1 MNYVFDFSSVRAA
14 WHEILLGCLGTIQI
28 STMGMALA
36 FLIGVL
42 GVLGRRS
49 SKMPIAFLTRTFV
62 EIVRNTPF
70 LVQIYFVFFALP
82 LIGVRLDPT
91 MTGVIALGVNGG
103 AYAIETLRAGMDS
116 IPRGQVEAGLALGLK
131 PLQVFRLVI
140 FRPAL
145 RVMYPALSSQF
156 VILLLTSSICAAVSA
171 KELTSAAQ
179 MIDAETFRSFEV
191 YFTAAGIYLVM
202 SWSLMMTLSFIERKF
217 IAYPV
222 R

>member
-1 MNYVFDFSSVRAA
+1 MSYVFDFSGVRAA
-14 WHEILLGCLGTIQI
+14 WHEILLGCIGTIQI
-28 STMGMALA
+28 SIMGMALA
-36 FLIGVL
+36 FLIGVA

-49 SKMPIAFLTRTFV
+49 SKALIVLLTRAFV

-70 LVQIYFVFFALP
+70 LVQIYFIFFALP
-82 LIGVRLDPT
+82 LVGVRLDPT
-91 MTGVIALGVNGG
+91 MTGIIALGVNGG
-103 AYAIETLRAGMDS
+103 AYAIEILRAGIDS
-116 IPRGQVEAGLALGLK
+116 IPRGQVEAGLALGLR
-131 PLQVFRLVI
+131 PLQVFRLVV

-191 YFTAAGIYLVM
+191 YFTTAAIYLAM
-202 SWSLMMTLSFIERKF
+202 SWLLTMALSFIERKI